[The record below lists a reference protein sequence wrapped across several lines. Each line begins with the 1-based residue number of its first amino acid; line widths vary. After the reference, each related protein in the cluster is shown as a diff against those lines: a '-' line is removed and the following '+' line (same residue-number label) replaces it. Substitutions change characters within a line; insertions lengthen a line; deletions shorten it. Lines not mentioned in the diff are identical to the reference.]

1 MAGRFGEAGVFFST
15 TDELVGKLVAE
26 GERQAREN
34 VKNFAGRRVLIEGG
48 GYHKVWLETQPMGGA
63 MYGKRDLEVAYENQK
78 IFMDHQREDGRLPGS
93 VALLDGRLVPQ
104 FDKFQGFCFP
114 QEALDV
120 YYLIGRDREFLEQL
134 YEVLLHFDAYLWKKR
149 DTDGDGCLES
159 FCRFDTGE
167 DDARRY
173 GDAPNAWEE
182 EEPPTGREVVPMASM
197 DFMSF
202 SYTSRETLSQ
212 IAALLGRGEEAKEQ
226 KKRAREVKEKMRS
239 YLWDEKRGAFFDRD
253 HNHNLL
259 PTLTHNNLRVMYWH
273 ACGKEEADR
282 FVTEHLLNPE
292 EFWTKMPLPCVAV
305 NDPLFVNT
313 TYNSWSGQSQALTY
327 QRAIRALENYGYTW
341 LIPLLG
347 DRLFH
352 AIGPSCRFVQQY
364 DPFSMSPSLYGVDG
378 DQKAY
383 GPAILSVLEYVSRM
397 YGVHLCREEIY
408 WGTCCLRGED
418 GVYEQSF
425 PGATY
430 RLELSGKKA
439 AGFID
444 GKEVFQTG
452 RNLRLV
458 TDLAGRILRQEDLGR
473 RLDVCPKDL
482 YDS

>member
-1 MAGRFGEAGVFFST
+1 MRTMAGRFGEAAVFFST
-15 TDELVGKLVAE
+15 TDALLSRLVEE
-26 GERQAREN
+26 GERQCKEN
-34 VKNFAGRRVLIEGG
+34 IKDFAGRRVLIEGG

-78 IFMDHQREDGRLPGS
+78 IFMDYQREDGRLPGS
-93 VALLDGRLVPQ
+93 VALEGDRLIPQ

-134 YEVLLHFDAYLWKKR
+134 YEVLLRFDAYLWKKR
-149 DTDGDGCLES
+149 DSDGDGCLES

-182 EEPPTGREVVPMASM
+182 EEPPRGREVVPMASM

-202 SYTSRETLSQ
+202 SYASRETLAQ
-212 IAALLGRGEEAKEQ
+212 VAAILGREEDSREHA
-226 KKRAREVKEKMRS
+226 KRAGLVREKMRS
-239 YLWDEKRGAFFDRD
+239 FLWDERRGAFFDRD
-253 HNHNLL
+253 RHHHLL

-273 ACGKEEADR
+273 ACGKEEAER
-282 FVTEHLLNPE
+282 FVKEHLLNPE

-341 LIPLLG
+341 LIPVLG
-347 DRLFH
+347 DHLFQ

-364 DPFSMSPSLYGVDG
+364 DPFTMAPSLYGVDG

-397 YGVHLCREEIY
+397 YGVHLSQEKIY

-418 GVYEQSF
+418 SVYEQRFSDH
-425 PGATY
+425 TY

-444 GKEVFQTG
+444 GREVFQAE
-452 RNLRLV
+452 RNYRIV
-458 TDLAGRILRQEDLGR
+458 TDLSGHVVGREDLRESLGFI
-473 RLDVCPKDL
+473 L
-482 YDS
+482 